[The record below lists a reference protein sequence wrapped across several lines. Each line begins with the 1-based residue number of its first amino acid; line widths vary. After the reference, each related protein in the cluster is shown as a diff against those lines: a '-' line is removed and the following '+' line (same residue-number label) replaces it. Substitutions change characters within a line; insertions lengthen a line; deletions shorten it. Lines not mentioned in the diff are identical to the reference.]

1 LIDKPHH
8 KHGIYSDGELT
19 LIPSVFVWPNL
30 IVGHDTPGHFELH
43 YAARGVGNVWSAEEA
58 ELSGDTLAAL
68 LGRTRATILTR
79 LAVPLTTTQ
88 LARELGQSP
97 ATISGHLS
105 VLRRSGMVSTR
116 RSGRMVLYRRTVLG
130 SSVVAAV
137 SVQEG
142 AG

>member
-1 LIDKPHH
+1 M
-8 KHGIYSDGELT
+8 
-19 LIPSVFVWPNL
+19 
-30 IVGHDTPGHFELH
+30 
-43 YAARGVGNVWSAEEA
+43 
-58 ELSGDTLAAL
+58 SGDTLAAL

-88 LARELGQSP
+88 LVRELGQSP